1 MTAVQAEQVSLHCN
15 VVMSKSIAIHSC
27 KDCHLC
33 IWWLLHSMLAMIA
46 STLLDL
52 HKGPGLVVLFNAL
65 LSILSGS

>member
-1 MTAVQAEQVSLHCN
+1 
-15 VVMSKSIAIHSC
+15 
-27 KDCHLC
+27 
-33 IWWLLHSMLAMIA
+33 MLAMIA